1 MYKRILIVED
11 EKEIADLI
19 AYTMKKEN
27 FHPDVALDG
36 QEALKKL
43 KENVY
48 DLLILDLMLPYLSG
62 LEICK
67 LVRNDPK
74 MINTGIIIVTA
85 KGEEHDKI
93 IGLELGADDYITKPF
108 SPRELVARVKAVLRR
123 IKEKTLSQSLIK
135 IGDIEIDRE
144 KYIVTVRGEPIKL
157 SATEFKLLLYL
168 AEKPNRI
175 FNRDHLLDAV
185 WGQDVYVDPRTV
197 DVHIRRLRMKIEKDP
212 DNPEYIK
219 TMRGVGYYIEG

>member
-1 MYKRILIVED
+1 MDKRILIVED
-11 EKEIADLI
+11 EREIADLI

-27 FHPDVALDG
+27 FQVDIALDG

-43 KENVY
+43 KENFY
-48 DLLILDLMLPYLSG
+48 DLLILDIMLPYLSG

-67 LVRNDPK
+67 LVRNEPK
-74 MINTGIIIVTA
+74 MINAGIIIVTA

-123 IKEKTLSQSLIK
+123 TKDKSQSQRILK

-144 KYIVTVRGEPIKL
+144 KYTVTVRGETIKL

-219 TMRGVGYYIEG
+219 TMRGIGYYIEG